1 MRKTSYTA
9 VAALVGLGLSLGWS
23 TAAFAYGPNAPS
35 LATDPSTV
43 CLGAAFA
50 VSGANLTPTESI
62 TLALDTSSPVTLGTA
77 NTDPTGAFLTTVTLP
92 SNTTPGT
99 YSVTAT
105 GGAGDSSTSVVTA
118 KNCAGGIAFTAA
130 STGGLAFTG
139 ADIAAIASVGAI
151 ALALGGMLVLTGR
164 RRRSTAE

>member
-1 MRKTSYTA
+1 MKKTLCTA
-9 VAALVGLGLSLGWS
+9 VAAFLGLGLSLGWA
-23 TAAFAYGPNAPS
+23 TAAFAYGPNAPP

-43 CLGAAFA
+43 CLGASFA
-50 VSGANLTPTESI
+50 VSGANLTPTESV
-62 TLALDTSSPVTLGTA
+62 TLTLDTSSPVTLGTT
-77 NTDPTGAFLTTVTLP
+77 NTDGTGSFLTTVTLP

-99 YSVTAT
+99 YPVTAT
-105 GGAGDSSTSVVTA
+105 GGAGDSSTTAVTA
-118 KNCAGGIAFTAA
+118 KSCAGGLVFTAS

-139 ADIAAIASVGAI
+139 ADIAALASVGAI